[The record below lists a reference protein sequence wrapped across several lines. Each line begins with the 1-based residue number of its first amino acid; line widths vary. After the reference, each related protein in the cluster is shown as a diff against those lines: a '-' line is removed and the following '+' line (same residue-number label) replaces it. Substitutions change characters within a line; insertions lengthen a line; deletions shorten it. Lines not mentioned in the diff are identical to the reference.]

1 MQLVMEHQQ
10 EEMLGLRRCS
20 LPVILGVRD
29 ICSRIFMIAWLFV
42 VCMVHQTSSL
52 LLHAIPSGLRL
63 QRHLDLRQ
71 VKPCD
76 RADMVVRVF
85 HMKLQEYLT
94 DIKEGHIFGPVRAGL
109 FLYNNFY
116 CRLFFRLWVF
126 QLFVYSD
133 SI

>member
-1 MQLVMEHQQ
+1 MQQNFHDCMAICCVYGPPDKFTTFTCNSKWPEIT
-10 EEMLGLRRCS
+10 EALRFEA
-20 LPVILGVRD
+20 G
-29 ICSRIFMIAWLFV
+29 
-42 VCMVHQTSSL
+42 Q
-52 LLHAIPSGLRL
+52 
-63 QRHLDLRQ
+63 
-71 VKPCD
+71 KPCD

-109 FLYNNFY
+109 FLYSNFY